1 MKLYTFIIGAAI
13 ALSACSGGNGE
24 ASADAND
31 EQMGDTTSMVL
42 ESGLQVEVYEKGDGI
57 LPQMGQKVSVHYKG
71 MLEDG
76 KVFDES
82 FSRGEPI
89 TFQIGIGQVIPGWDK
104 GIGQLSKGA
113 KAKLTIPSN
122 LAYGA
127 REQRGIP
134 ANSTLIFEVEVMD
147 IQDGPKPI
155 AHESWST
162 DGLEMKT
169 TQSGLQYYVIEEG
182 SGAKTEPGK
191 MVSVHYHGMLE
202 DGTKFDSSFE
212 RGEPIEFPLGV
223 GQVIPGW
230 DEGIS
235 LLNVGSKAKLIIP
248 SFLAYGERGAGGVIP
263 PNATLI
269 FDVEVVAVK

>member
-1 MKLYTFIIGAAI
+1 MKLYTLIIGAAI

-24 ASADAND
+24 ASTDAND
-31 EQMGDTTSMVL
+31 EQMGDTTSLVL
-42 ESGLQVEVYEKGDGI
+42 ESGLQVDVYEKGDGI

-71 MLEDG
+71 MLENG
-76 KVFDES
+76 QVFDES
-82 FSRGEPI
+82 YGRGEPI
-89 TFQIGIGQVIPGWDK
+89 TFQIGVGQVIPGWDK

-122 LAYGA
+122 LAYGPQE
-127 REQRGIP
+127 RPGIP

-162 DGLEMKT
+162 DGLELKT
-169 TQSGLQYYVIEEG
+169 TQSGLQYYIIEEG
-182 SGAKTEPGK
+182 NGAKTEPGK

-235 LLNVGSKAKLIIP
+235 LLNVGTKAKLVIP
-248 SFLAYGERGAGGVIP
+248 SHLAYGERGAGGVIP
-263 PNATLI
+263 PNATLV
-269 FDVEVVAVK
+269 FDVEIVAVK